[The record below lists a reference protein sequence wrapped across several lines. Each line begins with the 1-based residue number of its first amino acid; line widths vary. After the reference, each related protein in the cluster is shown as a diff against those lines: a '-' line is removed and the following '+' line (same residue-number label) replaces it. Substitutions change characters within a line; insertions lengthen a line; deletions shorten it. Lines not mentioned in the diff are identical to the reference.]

1 MAASEESPTFFIDEL
16 LKGSKIEVGNL
27 FNKLSSWS
35 KEREESQKQ
44 LSNIICSYNT
54 IVTQGINDMAEGLR
68 GFSDMQAQLSAVTDE
83 RDSLLAT
90 VNNLNDEVK
99 KLSDKLV
106 ICYKTL
112 NLDHDDDGEARSSKR
127 ADRTHFTEPQ
137 PGETL
142 NIDVNSEAGS
152 EKRGMWTR
160 LTNDQ
165 TKVLQDFLQANAFP
179 KNGDLEYLSE
189 QLNVSCKRI
198 KNWFANARQKTGI
211 KGKRGRPKVEPL
223 NEMQGP
229 GETYHTDVNSDA
241 GSDKKGKR
249 NRLTND
255 QTKVLQE
262 FFNMNPYPKKGD
274 LESLSEQLNLSC
286 KVIKVWFQNAR
297 QKTTS
302 ISKYPPPV
310 EPQYEMLESVE
321 TYYEET
327 NNVAGSDKRAKRT
340 SLTYDQKK
348 ILQEFLHENA
358 FPRKEDLE
366 DLSEQLN
373 VSCKRIKVWFQNARQ
388 KTGIKGKRGRPK
400 VETLNEVQ
408 EQNNDE
414 EMNHVAG
421 FDKRAKHEMQGSG
434 EDCDDSS
441 DREFIGTED
450 DIKVETPEIITA
462 DTETAAAANTQV
474 DPA

>member
-68 GFSDMQAQLSAVTDE
+68 GFSDMQAQLLAVTDE

-99 KLSDKLV
+99 ELSDKLA

-127 ADRTHFTEPQ
+127 ADRTHYTEPQ

-142 NIDVNSEAGS
+142 KIDVNSEAGS

-160 LTNDQ
+160 LTNNQ

-211 KGKRGRPKVEPL
+211 KGKRGRPKVE
-223 NEMQGP
+223 
-229 GETYHTDVNSDA
+229 
-241 GSDKKGKR
+241 
-249 NRLTND
+249 
-255 QTKVLQE
+255 
-262 FFNMNPYPKKGD
+262 
-274 LESLSEQLNLSC
+274 NL
-286 KVIKVWFQNAR
+286 
-297 QKTTS
+297 
-302 ISKYPPPV
+302 
-310 EPQYEMLESVE
+310 
-321 TYYEET
+321 
-327 NNVAGSDKRAKRT
+327 D
-340 SLTYDQKK
+340 
-348 ILQEFLHENA
+348 
-358 FPRKEDLE
+358 
-366 DLSEQLN
+366 
-373 VSCKRIKVWFQNARQ
+373 
-388 KTGIKGKRGRPK
+388 
-400 VETLNEVQ
+400 EVQ

-434 EDCDDSS
+434 EDYDDSS